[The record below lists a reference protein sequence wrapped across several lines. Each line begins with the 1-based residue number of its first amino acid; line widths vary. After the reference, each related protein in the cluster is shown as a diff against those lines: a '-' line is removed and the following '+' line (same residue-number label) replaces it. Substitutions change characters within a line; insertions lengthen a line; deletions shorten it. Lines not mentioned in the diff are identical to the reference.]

1 MDATWASS
9 KTVACWP
16 RPPPHAHP
24 VQQHVTDARIL
35 LPHHGLLLQRCL
47 TACQLFITV
56 LLARHARAQS
66 SSPLAA
72 AETLALEH
80 SPSPHCP
87 PPPPAATLPEPTPG
101 VRRSVPRSVV
111 ACIPRKEREMPRITI
126 SINAPDEPADQELLN
141 LDLPP
146 GLTLVDLKGFVQVE
160 ANFPVN
166 SQYFFY
172 NGQPL
177 AGDSMTLEQAG
188 IKDDDM
194 LVVMIRRQGQRQ
206 QAQAQPQAQ
215 RAAQQAG
222 RPRRSQQDDETE
234 TTRLRILGDH
244 NALRSLQDSRPELAA
259 AVNDPNRWREEWINM
274 KRIQEEQQREH
285 QRQLDLLN
293 ADPFN
298 IEAQSKIEE
307 MIRQERVIENLQH
320 AYEHNPEGKSS
331 VVSSFVELFSIPI
344 FGRVTMLYINCEVN
358 GQPVKAFVDS
368 GAQATIM
375 SPSCAEACGIKR
387 LIDNRYAGM
396 AVGVGTAKILGRVH
410 HAEISIGGAIMPC
423 AFTVMEGKSVDL
435 LFGLDMLKRYKAKID
450 LEKNCLCFEG
460 IEVPFLPESEIP
472 KSFERAQ
479 MDEPTVSGPNGTEVG
494 TRSGAVRPA
503 AGSTTATSSGSA
515 GESSSSAQ
523 AHQGSRLQGQ
533 GRTLGTPEQRNVSA
547 TSFPASDIDQL
558 VGLGF
563 SREQAIN
570 ALRACG
576 GNVEYAASLLFQG

>member
-1 MDATWASS
+1 
-9 KTVACWP
+9 
-16 RPPPHAHP
+16 
-24 VQQHVTDARIL
+24 
-35 LPHHGLLLQRCL
+35 
-47 TACQLFITV
+47 
-56 LLARHARAQS
+56 
-66 SSPLAA
+66 
-72 AETLALEH
+72 
-80 SPSPHCP
+80 
-87 PPPPAATLPEPTPG
+87 
-101 VRRSVPRSVV
+101 
-111 ACIPRKEREMPRITI
+111 MPRITI

-141 LDLPP
+141 LDLPD
-146 GLTLVDLKGFVQVE
+146 GLTLADLKGFVQAE
-160 ANFPVN
+160 SNLPVN
-166 SQYFFY
+166 SQYFFF

-177 AGDSMTLEQAG
+177 AGDNQTLEQAG

-194 LVVMIRRQGQRQ
+194 LVVMIRRQGQR
-206 QAQAQPQAQ
+206 AQGQAQ
-215 RAAQQAG
+215 RPQPSQQQ
-222 RPRRSQQDDETE
+222 RPFRSQQDGEIE

-244 NALRSLQDSRPELAA
+244 NALRSLQDQRPELAA

-298 IEAQSKIEE
+298 VEAQSKIEE

-320 AYEHNPEGKSS
+320 AYEHNPE
-331 VVSSFVELFSIPI
+331 V
-344 FGRVTMLYINCEVN
+344 FGRVTMLYINCQVN
-358 GQPVKAFVDS
+358 GHPVKAFVDS

-375 SPSCAEACGIKR
+375 SPSCAEACGIMR

-472 KSFERAQ
+472 KSFEEAQ
-479 MDEPTVSGPNGTEVG
+479 MDEPTVAGPNGTEVG
-494 TRSGAVRPA
+494 AKSGAVRPA
-503 AGSTTATSSGSA
+503 GSSASAASGSA
-515 GESSSSAQ
+515 GPSSSSAQ
-523 AHQGSRLQGQ
+523 QGNNFQGQ
-533 GRTLGTPEQRNVSA
+533 GRTLGNASQQASSA
-547 TSFPASDIDQL
+547 SPFPAKDIEQL
-558 VGLGF
+558 IGLGF
-563 SREQAIN
+563 SRDQAIN

>member
-1 MDATWASS
+1 MDVTWAS
-9 KTVACWP
+9 
-16 RPPPHAHP
+16 
-24 VQQHVTDARIL
+24 
-35 LPHHGLLLQRCL
+35 
-47 TACQLFITV
+47 F
-56 LLARHARAQS
+56 
-66 SSPLAA
+66 
-72 AETLALEH
+72 
-80 SPSPHCP
+80 
-87 PPPPAATLPEPTPG
+87 TPG
-101 VRRSVPRSVV
+101 GRRVRRSVPRSVV

-146 GLTLVDLKGFVQVE
+146 GLTLADLKGFVQVE

-206 QAQAQPQAQ
+206 QPAAQ
-215 RAAQQAG
+215 RPAQQQPP
-222 RPRRSQQDDETE
+222 RPRRSPQDDEIE

-274 KRIQEEQQREH
+274 KRLQEEQQREH

-298 IEAQSKIEE
+298 VEAQAKIEE

-320 AYEHNPEGKSS
+320 AYEHNPE
-331 VVSSFVELFSIPI
+331 V

-358 GQPVKAFVDS
+358 GHPVKAFVDS

-472 KSFERAQ
+472 KSFEEAQ
-479 MDEPTVSGPNGTEVG
+479 LDEPTVSGPNGTEVG

-503 AGSTTATSSGSA
+503 GSA
-515 GESSSSAQ
+515 AASSSASAGQSSSSAQ
-523 AHQGSRLQGQ
+523 AQGSRSQAQ
-533 GRTLGTPEQRNVSA
+533 GRTLGASEQRNTSA
-547 TSFPASDIDQL
+547 APFPAADIDQL
-558 VGLGF
+558 VSLGF
-563 SREQAIN
+563 SRQQAIN
-570 ALRACG
+570 ALQACG

>member
-1 MDATWASS
+1 MDVTWASFEG
-9 KTVACWP
+9 P
-16 RPPPHAHP
+16 
-24 VQQHVTDARIL
+24 
-35 LPHHGLLLQRCL
+35 
-47 TACQLFITV
+47 
-56 LLARHARAQS
+56 
-66 SSPLAA
+66 
-72 AETLALEH
+72 
-80 SPSPHCP
+80 
-87 PPPPAATLPEPTPG
+87 
-101 VRRSVPRSVV
+101 
-111 ACIPRKEREMPRITI
+111 PRITI

-146 GLTLVDLKGFVQVE
+146 GLTLADLKGFVQVE

-206 QAQAQPQAQ
+206 QGQASAQAQ

-331 VVSSFVELFSIPI
+331 FIDTV

-358 GQPVKAFVDS
+358 GHPVKAFVDS

-472 KSFERAQ
+472 KSFEEAQ

-494 TRSGAVRPA
+494 TRSGA
-503 AGSTTATSSGSA
+503 
-515 GESSSSAQ
+515 
-523 AHQGSRLQGQ
+523 
-533 GRTLGTPEQRNVSA
+533 GRTLGTPEQRN
-547 TSFPASDIDQL
+547 TSTTPFPASDIDQL
-558 VGLGF
+558 VSLGF
-563 SREQAIN
+563 SKEQAIN
-570 ALRACG
+570 ALQACG

>member
-1 MDATWASS
+1 M
-9 KTVACWP
+9 
-16 RPPPHAHP
+16 
-24 VQQHVTDARIL
+24 
-35 LPHHGLLLQRCL
+35 CL
-47 TACQLFITV
+47 IKCHK
-56 LLARHARAQS
+56 R
-66 SSPLAA
+66 
-72 AETLALEH
+72 
-80 SPSPHCP
+80 
-87 PPPPAATLPEPTPG
+87 
-101 VRRSVPRSVV
+101 
-111 ACIPRKEREMPRITI
+111 PRITI

-141 LDLPP
+141 LDLPD
-146 GLTLVDLKGFVQVE
+146 GLTLADLKGFVQAE
-160 ANFPVN
+160 SNLPVN
-166 SQYFFY
+166 SQYFFF

-177 AGDSMTLEQAG
+177 AGDNQTLEQAG

-194 LVVMIRRQGQRQ
+194 LVVMIRRQGQR
-206 QAQAQPQAQ
+206 AQGQAQ
-215 RAAQQAG
+215 RPQPSQQQ
-222 RPRRSQQDDETE
+222 RPFRSQQDGEIE

-244 NALRSLQDSRPELAA
+244 NALRSLQDQRPELAA

-298 IEAQSKIEE
+298 VEAQSKIEE

-320 AYEHNPEGKSS
+320 AYEHNPEGKGCVIKKRSTPPS
-331 VVSSFVELFSIPI
+331 RNAQDDLDKSDGCPVTSAQI
-344 FGRVTMLYINCEVN
+344 FGRVTMLYINCQVN
-358 GQPVKAFVDS
+358 GHPVKAFVDS

-375 SPSCAEACGIKR
+375 SPSCAEACGIMR

-472 KSFERAQ
+472 KSFEEAQ
-479 MDEPTVSGPNGTEVG
+479 MDEPTVAGPNGTEVG
-494 TRSGAVRPA
+494 AKSGAVRPA
-503 AGSTTATSSGSA
+503 GSSASAASGSA
-515 GESSSSAQ
+515 GPSSSSAQ
-523 AHQGSRLQGQ
+523 QGNNFQGQ
-533 GRTLGTPEQRNVSA
+533 GRTLGNASQQASSA
-547 TSFPASDIDQL
+547 SPFPAKDIEQL
-558 VGLGF
+558 IGLGF
-563 SREQAIN
+563 SRDQAIN